1 MIDHNQTWNSD
12 GNLIHEEFVEVT
24 PTSLNELGAVVTL
37 LVVVGV
43 LTLADG
49 ANAANVKADVLIHE
63 AQAWAV
69 AATVQP

>member
-1 MIDHNQTWNSD
+1 MNHNQTWNTD
-12 GNLIHEEFVEVT
+12 GNLIHEEFVQVI

-43 LTLADG
+43 LSLTDG
-49 ANAANVKADVLIHE
+49 ANAAGVKPEHLIHE

-69 AATVQP
+69 AGMVET